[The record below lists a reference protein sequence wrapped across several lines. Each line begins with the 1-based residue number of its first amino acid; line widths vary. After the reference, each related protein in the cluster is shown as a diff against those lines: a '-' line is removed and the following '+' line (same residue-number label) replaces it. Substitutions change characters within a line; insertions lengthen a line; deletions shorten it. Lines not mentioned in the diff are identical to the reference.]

1 MITQF
6 PILILANYRTGSTAL
21 LHSMASEYSLER
33 FSEPH
38 LRPESMQTLSDKIE
52 NKQNDSIIK
61 FMPDQIVKYQIYQ
74 YFYNS
79 DCYKIKLQRRDRV
92 AQITSFYA
100 SLMSGKWH
108 EYKSVPPTKKYSIPF
123 NDEVADRAIDQILH
137 NDKLFEEMDIKFD
150 QELFYEDLNLESTP
164 FISKLPSLI
173 NYNKIYLYLEH
184 KLQIQ
189 SELATKS

>member
-38 LRPESMQTLSDKIE
+38 LSPASMQELSDKIE
-52 NKQNDSIIK
+52 NKQNNSIIK
-61 FMPDQIVKYQIYQ
+61 FMPDQIAEYQIYQ

-79 DCYKIKLQRRDRV
+79 DCYKIKLQRRDKL
-92 AQITSFYA
+92 AQITSLYA
-100 SLMSGKWH
+100 SLISGKWH
-108 EYKSVPPTKKYSIPF
+108 ESKLVPSTRKYSIPF
-123 NDEVADRAIDQILH
+123 NDEVADRAIEQILH

-150 QELFYEDLNLESTP
+150 QELFYEDLNLENTP
-164 FISKLPSLI
+164 FISKLPRLI
-173 NYNKIYLYLEH
+173 NHNKIYLYLEH
-184 KLQIQ
+184 KLQTQ